1 MYCVRRSICRAGD
14 GSAAQSRIAFFYKRD
29 IVVLVGRGG
38 ALVELMPFDR
48 RVAGSNPALGA
59 T

>member
-1 MYCVRRSICRAGD
+1 MQLYAIFGAWW
-14 GSAAQSRIAFFYKRD
+14 Y
-29 IVVLVGRGG
+29 IVGHGG

-48 RVAGSNPALGA
+48 RVVSSNPALAA